1 MKNVGALAQLINKLT
16 VLEDLIQANRPIPSQ
31 YAETVREARQLA
43 IIWEL
48 LGIAAGS
55 GETTSHQT

>member
-1 MKNVGALAQLINKLT
+1 MKNAGALAQLINKLT
-16 VLEDLIQANRPIPSQ
+16 ILEDLIQTNRPIPSK

-43 IIWEL
+43 ITWEL

-55 GETTSHQT
+55 GEITNHQT